1 MADPTQNSNFTRMM
15 QIIDEVFAT
24 RNDPSQLQVNE
35 EVIEKLQKIH
45 PVTIAEYNEGSGP
58 CVWVLVIPTTTEIL
72 NLFLNGIITE
82 QELFDRTLPGMNY
95 EAVYLCSATALPEY
109 RNKGLALRPAS
120 SQPSRT
126 SAWSG
131 DWPWGTPPPIRLS
144 NRPGSVDLVN
154 ERWAIHSCA
163 GRPSAP
169 AT

>member
-58 CVWVLVIPTTTEIL
+58 CVWVLVIPTTIEIM

-109 RNKGLALRPAS
+109 RNKGLAKRMCVEAIEKLRKEYPIKNLFVWAF
-120 SQPSRT
+120 T
-126 SAWSG
+126 HEG
-131 DWPWGTPPPIRLS
+131 DALADSISKETGLPLMKHAMK
-144 NRPGSVDLVN
+144 NGS
-154 ERWAIHSCA
+154 H
-163 GRPSAP
+163 
-169 AT
+169 